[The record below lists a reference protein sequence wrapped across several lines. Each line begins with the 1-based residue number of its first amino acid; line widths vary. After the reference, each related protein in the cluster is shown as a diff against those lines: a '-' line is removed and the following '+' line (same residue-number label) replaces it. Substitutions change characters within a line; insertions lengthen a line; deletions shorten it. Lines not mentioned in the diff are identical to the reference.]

1 MAKNEKE
8 TGELLLLAGIRE
20 IEKNGLQ
27 NLSMRRIAAQ
37 CGISCAAPYKHYKNR
52 DEFVLA
58 IIRYINR
65 CWSDIQQDIINKC
78 GKDATPREILTE
90 ISVGY
95 IDFLVDHPNFRSI
108 ILMKDEN
115 EDHIKEKASVSDR
128 TMDYIYKYCESVKMS
143 EADRQRKVFII
154 RSLIYGAAFL
164 LDCGQLKK
172 TPETYSMIRDC
183 IMREFDL
190 G

>member
-1 MAKNEKE
+1 MAKTEKE
-8 TGELLLLAGIRE
+8 TGELLLLAGIEE
-20 IEKNGLQ
+20 IEKNGIQ
-27 NLSMRRIAAQ
+27 NLSMRKLAAR
-37 CGISCAAPYKHYKNR
+37 CGISCAAPYKHYRNR
-52 DEFVLA
+52 DEFILE

-65 CWSDIQQDIINKC
+65 CWSDVQRGIIKKC
-78 GKDATPREILTE
+78 GKDATTREILTE

-115 EDHIKEKASVSDR
+115 EDHIREKASVSDC
-128 TMDYIYKYCESVKMS
+128 TMDYIYKYCEAINMA
-143 EADRQRKVFII
+143 EADRQRKVFVV
-154 RSLIYGAAFL
+154 RSLIYGAAVL

-172 TPETYSMIRDC
+172 IPATYAMIREC

>member
-1 MAKNEKE
+1 MSKFEKE
-8 TGELLLLAGIRE
+8 TGELLLLAGIEE

-27 NLSMRRIAAQ
+27 NLSMRKLAAR

-58 IIRYINR
+58 IIRYINL
-65 CWSDIQQDIINKC
+65 CWSENQKEIIKNC
-78 GKDATPREILTE
+78 GKDASPREILTE

-95 IDFLVDHPNFRSI
+95 IDFLVEHPNFRSI

-128 TMDYIYKYCESVKMS
+128 TMDYIRAYCGTVNMAEEDK
-143 EADRQRKVFII
+143 ERKVFII

-172 TPETYSMIRDC
+172 VPETYSMIREC